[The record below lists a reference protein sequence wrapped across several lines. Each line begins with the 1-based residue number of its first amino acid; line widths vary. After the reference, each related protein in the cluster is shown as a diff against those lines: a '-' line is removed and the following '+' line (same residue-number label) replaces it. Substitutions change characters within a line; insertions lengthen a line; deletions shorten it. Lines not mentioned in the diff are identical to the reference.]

1 MSDSTNEKIIAID
14 GPAGSGKSTIA
25 KALAKRLNLEYL
37 DTGAMYRA
45 VALISIQQKV
55 EIKDEKQ
62 VLAVAKEMDF
72 NFADGLCVVNGF
84 DATKEIRGSEVTRV
98 VSVVAAMPTVRQEMV
113 ERQRLWV
120 EERNGGVV
128 EGRDIGSVVFPKAK
142 VKVYLTASEEVRAE
156 RRIEQE
162 ETLDAS
168 KVADSIRK
176 RDEADKGRSTSPL
189 VRSEGAIEIDT
200 SLMGVEET
208 IEEILGSFKWN

>member
-72 NFADGLCVVNGF
+72 SFEDGLCVVNGF
-84 DATKEIRGSEVTRV
+84 DATREIRGSEVTRV

-142 VKVYLTASEEVRAE
+142 VKVYLTASEEVRTE

-162 ETLDAS
+162 ETPDAS

-208 IEEILGSFKWN
+208 IEEILGIFKWN

>member
-1 MSDSTNEKIIAID
+1 MSNSTNEKIIAID

-25 KALAKRLNLEYL
+25 KALAKKLNLDYL

-45 VALISIQQKV
+45 VSFISIQQNIDV
-55 EIKDEKQ
+55 LDEKK
-62 VLAVAKEMDF
+62 VLAIAKEMDF
-72 NFADGLCVVNGF
+72 NFEDGICVVNGF
-84 DATKEIRGSEVTRV
+84 DATRDIRGSEVTRV

-120 EERNGGVV
+120 KEKGGGVV

-168 KVADSIRK
+168 RVADSIRK
-176 RDEADKGRSTSPL
+176 RDEADKGRLNSPR

-208 IEEILGSFKWN
+208 IEEILGLFKWK

>member
-45 VALISIQQKV
+45 VALISIQQKI
-55 EIKDEKQ
+55 EITDEKQ
-62 VLAVAKEMDF
+62 VLIIAKEMDF
-72 NFADGLCVVNGF
+72 NFEDGICEVNGF

>member
-25 KALAKRLNLEYL
+25 KALSKRLNLEYL

-45 VALISIQQKV
+45 VALVSIQQKV
-55 EIKDEKQ
+55 EIEDEKQ
-62 VLAVAKEMDF
+62 VLAIAKEMNF
-72 NFADGLCVVNGF
+72 NFENGLCVVNGF

-142 VKVYLTASEEVRAE
+142 VKVYLTASEEVRAG

-162 ETLDAS
+162 ETIDAS

-176 RDEADKGRSTSPL
+176 RDEADRGRSTSPL

-208 IEEILGSFKWN
+208 IEEILGIFKWN

>member
-25 KALAKRLNLEYL
+25 KALSKRLNLEYL

-45 VALISIQQKV
+45 VALVSIQQKV
-55 EIKDEKQ
+55 EIEDEKQ
-62 VLAVAKEMDF
+62 VLAIAKEMNF
-72 NFADGLCVVNGF
+72 NFENGLCVVNGF

-162 ETLDAS
+162 ETIDAS

-176 RDEADKGRSTSPL
+176 ETKQI
-189 VRSEGAIEIDT
+189 EGAQLVPWCALKEQ
-200 SLMGVEET
+200 
-208 IEEILGSFKWN
+208 

>member
-45 VALISIQQKV
+45 VALISIQQKI
-55 EIKDEKQ
+55 ETTDEKQ
-62 VLAVAKEMDF
+62 VLAIAKEMDF
-72 NFADGLCVVNGF
+72 NFEDGICVVNGF

-120 EERNGGVV
+120 EKRSGGVV

-176 RDEADKGRSTSPL
+176 RDEADIGR
-189 VRSEGAIEIDT
+189 
-200 SLMGVEET
+200 
-208 IEEILGSFKWN
+208 

>member
-45 VALISIQQKV
+45 VALISIQQKI
-55 EIKDEKQ
+55 ETTDEKQ
-62 VLAVAKEMDF
+62 VLAIAKEMDF
-72 NFADGLCVVNGF
+72 NFEDGICVVNGF

-120 EERNGGVV
+120 EKRSGGVV

-176 RDEADKGRSTSPL
+176 RDEADIGRSTSPL
-189 VRSEGAIEIDT
+189 VRSEGSIEIDT
-200 SLMGVEET
+200 SLMEIEET
-208 IEEILGSFKWN
+208 IEEILGFFKWN

>member
-72 NFADGLCVVNGF
+72 NFEDGLCVVNGF

-208 IEEILGSFKWN
+208 IEEILGIFKWN

>member
-45 VALISIQQKV
+45 VALISIQQKI
-55 EIKDEKQ
+55 ETTDEKQ
-62 VLAVAKEMDF
+62 VLEIAKEMDF
-72 NFADGLCVVNGF
+72 NFEDGICVVNGF

-120 EERNGGVV
+120 EKRSGGVV

-176 RDEADKGRSTSPL
+176 RDEADIGRSTSPL
-189 VRSEGAIEIDT
+189 VRSEGSIEIDT

-208 IEEILGSFKWN
+208 IEEILGFFKWN

>member
-1 MSDSTNEKIIAID
+1 MSNSTNEKIIAID

-25 KALAKRLNLEYL
+25 KALANRLNLDYL

-45 VALISIQQKV
+45 VAFVSIQQNI
-55 EIKDEKQ
+55 EIIDEKQ
-62 VLAVAKEMDF
+62 VLKVAKEMDF
-72 NFADGLCVVNGF
+72 NFDDGVCVVNGH
-84 DATKEIRGSEVTRV
+84 DSTKEIRGPEVTRV
-98 VSVVAAMPTVRQEMV
+98 VSVVAAMPTVRKEMV
-113 ERQRLWV
+113 ERQRFWV
-120 EERNGGVV
+120 EKRGGGVV

-168 KVADSIRK
+168 KVADAIRK
-176 RDEADKGRSTSPL
+176 RDEADKGRLTSPL
-189 VRSEGAIEIDT
+189 LRSEDAVELDT

-208 IEEILGSFKWN
+208 IEEILGLFKWK

>member
-25 KALAKRLNLEYL
+25 KALSKRLNLEYL

-45 VALISIQQKV
+45 VALVSIQQKV
-55 EIKDEKQ
+55 EIEDEKQ
-62 VLAVAKEMDF
+62 VLAIAKEMNF
-72 NFADGLCVVNGF
+72 NFENGLCVVNGF

-162 ETLDAS
+162 ETIDAS

-176 RDEADKGRSTSPL
+176 RDEADRGRSTSPL

-208 IEEILGSFKWN
+208 IEEILGFFKWN

>member
-72 NFADGLCVVNGF
+72 SFEDGLCVVNGF
-84 DATKEIRGSEVTRV
+84 DATREIRGSEVTRV

-162 ETLDAS
+162 ETIDAS

-176 RDEADKGRSTSPL
+176 RDEADRGRSTSPL

-208 IEEILGSFKWN
+208 IEEILGIFKWN

>member
-25 KALAKRLNLEYL
+25 KALSKRLNLEYL

-45 VALISIQQKV
+45 VALVSIQQKV
-55 EIKDEKQ
+55 EIEDEKQ
-62 VLAVAKEMDF
+62 VLAIAKEMNF
-72 NFADGLCVVNGF
+72 NFENGLCVVNGF

-162 ETLDAS
+162 ETIDAS

-176 RDEADKGRSTSPL
+176 RDEADRGRSTSPL

-208 IEEILGSFKWN
+208 VEEILGLFKWK

>member
-25 KALAKRLNLEYL
+25 KALAKRLTLEYL

-45 VALISIQQKV
+45 VALISIQQKI
-55 EIKDEKQ
+55 EITDEKQ
-62 VLAVAKEMDF
+62 VLAIAKEMDF
-72 NFADGLCVVNGF
+72 NFDNGVCVVNGF
-84 DATKEIRGSEVTRV
+84 DTTKEIRGSEVTRV

-120 EERNGGVV
+120 EKRSGGVV

-176 RDEADKGRSTSPL
+176 RDEADIGRSTSPL
-189 VRSEGAIEIDT
+189 VRSEGSIEIDT
-200 SLMGVEET
+200 SLMEIEET
-208 IEEILGSFKWN
+208 IEEILGFFKWN

>member
-25 KALAKRLNLEYL
+25 KALSKRLNLEYL

-45 VALISIQQKV
+45 VALVSIQQKV
-55 EIKDEKQ
+55 EIEDEKQ
-62 VLAVAKEMDF
+62 VLAIAKEMIF
-72 NFADGLCVVNGF
+72 NFENGLCVVNGF

-162 ETLDAS
+162 ETIDAS

-176 RDEADKGRSTSPL
+176 RDEADRGRSTSPL

-208 IEEILGSFKWN
+208 IEEILGIFKWN

>member
-1 MSDSTNEKIIAID
+1 MSNSTNEKIIAID

-25 KALAKRLNLEYL
+25 KALAKKLNLDYL

-45 VALISIQQKV
+45 VSFISIQRNIDV
-55 EIKDEKQ
+55 LDEKK
-62 VLAVAKEMDF
+62 VLAIAKEMDF
-72 NFADGLCVVNGF
+72 NFEDGICVVNGF
-84 DATKEIRGSEVTRV
+84 DATRDIRGSEVTRV

-113 ERQRLWV
+113 DRQRLWV
-120 EERNGGVV
+120 KEKGGGVV

-168 KVADSIRK
+168 RVADSIRK
-176 RDEADKGRSTSPL
+176 RDEADKGRLNCPL

-208 IEEILGSFKWN
+208 IEEILGLFKWK

>member
-25 KALAKRLNLEYL
+25 KALSKRLNLEYL

-45 VALISIQQKV
+45 VALVSIQQKV
-55 EIKDEKQ
+55 EIEDEKQ
-62 VLAVAKEMDF
+62 VLAIAKEMNF
-72 NFADGLCVVNGF
+72 NFENGLCVVNGF

-162 ETLDAS
+162 ETIDAS

-176 RDEADKGRSTSPL
+176 RDEADRGRSTSPL

-208 IEEILGSFKWN
+208 IEEILRIFKWN